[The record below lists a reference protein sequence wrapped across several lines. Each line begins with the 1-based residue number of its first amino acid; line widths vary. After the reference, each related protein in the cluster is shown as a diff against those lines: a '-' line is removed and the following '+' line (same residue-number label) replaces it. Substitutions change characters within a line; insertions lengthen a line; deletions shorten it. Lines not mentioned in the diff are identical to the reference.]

1 MLTQAPAFAMAQQRV
16 INPRPAQPILCFPP
30 RDVPIE
36 DIYSY
41 TIPIP
46 PEYSSGQV
54 TKEYQDWEDSQWI
67 HASNLSK
74 HGDPTRTVV
83 TCPRRSTS
91 GHGDHLSVIVGP
103 LVKQVPQRWPRKMFR
118 HERFTPYPFYAGK
131 DPHARDAEIVTWRK
145 KLRAKAERK
154 DARGRPL
161 TWVQIEPQNDGVMI
175 RWRNRLG
182 VRSRKEEKSHCDV
195 SRKSD
200 DTSPNPKTN
209 LPSPAISPA
218 TGESVKAGS
227 HISPSLS
234 PTARR
239 TLLSPCS
246 SLSTSPCSSSV
257 HSSSSTISLQPPS
270 TPTGILSPSL
280 TPSSSAAPSPLL
292 AHPLSPSISGPPS
305 LIIPA
310 SIPSSIPT
318 PSPSP
323 SPPPFHH
330 SLTFIKPFA
339 AQSPT
344 VSSEMHQQLTE
355 LLAKKDEQLTQWEK
369 LKEEFH
375 NDHHMLKAFDNQIIR
390 LLKEIEEI
398 KQLQRRT

>member
-1 MLTQAPAFAMAQQRV
+1 MSISPSLYVLHSKLHSICSRKHQLSQWPSNGLSTPVRESLLYLSYQRE
-16 INPRPAQPILCFPP
+16 PTKCCSGRDQPILCFPP

-131 DPHARDAEIVTWRK
+131 DPHARDTEIVTWRK

-195 SRKSD
+195 SRKSG
-200 DTSPNPKTN
+200 
-209 LPSPAISPA
+209 A
-218 TGESVKAGS
+218 
-227 HISPSLS
+227 
-234 PTARR
+234 
-239 TLLSPCS
+239 LL
-246 SLSTSPCSSSV
+246 
-257 HSSSSTISLQPPS
+257 
-270 TPTGILSPSL
+270 
-280 TPSSSAAPSPLL
+280 
-292 AHPLSPSISGPPS
+292 
-305 LIIPA
+305 
-310 SIPSSIPT
+310 
-318 PSPSP
+318 
-323 SPPPFHH
+323 
-330 SLTFIKPFA
+330 
-339 AQSPT
+339 
-344 VSSEMHQQLTE
+344 
-355 LLAKKDEQLTQWEK
+355 
-369 LKEEFH
+369 
-375 NDHHMLKAFDNQIIR
+375 
-390 LLKEIEEI
+390 
-398 KQLQRRT
+398 